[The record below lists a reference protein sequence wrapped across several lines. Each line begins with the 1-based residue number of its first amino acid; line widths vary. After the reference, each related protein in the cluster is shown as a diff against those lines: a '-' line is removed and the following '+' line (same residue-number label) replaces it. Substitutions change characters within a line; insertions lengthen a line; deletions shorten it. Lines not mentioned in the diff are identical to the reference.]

1 MTREWFNK
9 TFRDFNKKWIISF
22 FILMERGLLII
33 AIKPRANFTQLVIWY
48 RVMQREL
55 VNTQDKSRY

>member
-22 FILMERGLLII
+22 FILMERGLLIT
-33 AIKPRANFTQLVIWY
+33 ATKPRVNFTQLVIWY